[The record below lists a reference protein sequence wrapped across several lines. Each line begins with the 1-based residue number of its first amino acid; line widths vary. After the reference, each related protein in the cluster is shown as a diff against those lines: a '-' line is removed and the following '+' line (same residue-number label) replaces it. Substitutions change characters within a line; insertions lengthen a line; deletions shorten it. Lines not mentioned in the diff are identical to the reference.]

1 MGLDQEIVQ
10 GQGMT
15 SLRTRQRLIERL
27 TEKGI
32 SDIRVLEAM
41 RDTPRHLFLD
51 EALSTRAYEDL
62 ALPIG
67 YQQSISQPYIVA
79 KMTEELIQH
88 DKMSQ
93 KPLKKVLEIGTG
105 CGYQSYI
112 LSLFSKKVI
121 SIERIKPL
129 QERAKKTLKGLK
141 VNNIVF
147 SIDDGSSIKE
157 SKFDAI
163 LSAAAPLEVPL
174 DLKEKLSV
182 GGRMVI
188 PVGDKSKQILT
199 LITRLSKNEF
209 QESKI
214 EDVLFVPLLKGVVS
228 YPIQRKKQYS
238 LLKV

>member
-1 MGLDQEIVQ
+1 MGLDQEIFQ

-32 SDIRVLEAM
+32 SDVRVLEAM

-67 YQQSISQPYIVA
+67 YQQTISQPYIVA
-79 KMTEELIQH
+79 KMTEALIQK

-112 LSLFSKKVI
+112 LSLFSKKVV
-121 SIERIKPL
+121 SIERIKPF
-129 QERAKKTLKGLK
+129 QEKAKKILKQLK
-141 VNNIVF
+141 VTNIEF
-147 SIDDGSSIKE
+147 NLDDGSSVKE
-157 SKFDAI
+157 TKFDAI

-174 DLKEKLSV
+174 ELKQKLSI
-182 GGRMVI
+182 GGKMII
-188 PVGDKSKQILT
+188 PVGNKSKQVLT
-199 LITRLSKNEF
+199 LVTRTSKNNFE
-209 QESKI
+209 ETKV

-228 YPIQRKKQYS
+228 
-238 LLKV
+238 

>member
-1 MGLDQEIVQ
+1 MGLDQETLQ

-67 YQQSISQPYIVA
+67 YQQTISQPYIVA
-79 KMTEELIQH
+79 KMTEALIQH
-88 DKMSQ
+88 NKMSQ
-93 KPLKKVLEIGTG
+93 EPLKNVLEIGTG

-112 LSLFSKKVI
+112 LSLFSKKVV
-121 SIERIKPL
+121 SLERIKPL
-129 QERAKKTLKGLK
+129 QEKAKKLLKGLK
-141 VNNIVF
+141 VTNVIFNV
-147 SIDDGSSIKE
+147 DDGSAIKD

-174 DLKEKLSV
+174 DLKERLSV
-182 GGRMVI
+182 GGRMII
-188 PVGDKSKQILT
+188 PVGDKNKQVLT
-199 LITRLSKNEF
+199 LVTRTSKKEF
-209 QESKI
+209 AEDKL

-228 YPIQRKKQYS
+228 
-238 LLKV
+238 